1 MIFVADENFTV
12 LGVRLLEAFD
22 QQNEIRHLTDSFP
35 KGTPDTTWIPS
46 VSERDPKPT
55 IIGGDGRILRNKAER
70 AALRKADL
78 SFIYLTSGWTNLEWP
93 VFAWKIVKVWPDVV
107 RNVETTRR
115 PTVYEVR
122 PGSLKVKRVGDTARL

>member
-46 VSERDPKPT
+46 VAEWDLKPT
-55 IIGGDGRILRNKAER
+55 VIGGDGRILRNKAER
-70 AALRKADL
+70 AALRQADL
-78 SFIYLTSGWTNLEWP
+78 SFVYLTSGWTNLAWP
-93 VFAWKIVKVWPDVV
+93 VLAWKIVKVWPDVV
-107 RNVETTRR
+107 RNVKTARR
-115 PTVYEVR
+115 PTVYEVG
-122 PGSLKVKRVGDTARL
+122 PGSLKVKRIGDTARL